1 MKKILISLLFPLSL
15 LADTTGNLLTN
26 GTFENNNSNGW
37 TTSGDVQVLSDCCG
51 SNYDLEFGDS
61 GSIEQSFDLTTN
73 TITQPML
80 NNGITLNSS
89 VQVQNGE
96 CGVSGCWGGSGPADT
111 FIIRL
116 QIRDSESNILATTT
130 QERTDVTGINGED
143 FTDTVS
149 YTGTGSNIGNIFI
162 SGTDGNSPATLGGPN
177 LDNISVT
184 MTYDPTLLSAQE
196 TANIATAFE
205 EIEQVLST
213 EIETV
218 EFEEF
223 TEIPS
228 IALTSQVEFTQIEEY
243 LPEIK
248 ELAIEEINTGI
259 VEIFTVAIEEEI
271 IPMEVSYEEPQTIE
285 AFTTEVESFEEA
297 VETTETINYETET
310 PGEEVST
317 GGGNEE
323 TNTNIAKEQTS
334 NTETG
339 SKETIV
345 AEKQGGTERVSSE
358 EVTATD
364 ERESAS
370 EDASS
375 SESSGE
381 TNTDSD
387 TSTNPESGSGVESDS
402 EVSEVAS
409 QSIQVEDVA
418 KQVAQTIKE
427 LDQQLVV
434 TSNIVASLMVTS
446 NLDSYTNMNQDILI
460 QPLIDGGN
468 IDEYFQR
475 NYSDGRNIYSETQV
489 SYKDPVFL
497 YQTKVQETV
506 DEVIRAKEH
515 LRRIRGY

>member
-1 MKKILISLLFPLSL
+1 M
-15 LADTTGNLLTN
+15 
-26 GTFENNNSNGW
+26 
-37 TTSGDVQVLSDCCG
+37 VQFR
-51 SNYDLEFGDS
+51 E
-61 GSIEQSFDLTTN
+61 
-73 TITQPML
+73 
-80 NNGITLNSS
+80 ITLLRR
-89 VQVQNGE
+89 
-96 CGVSGCWGGSGPADT
+96 A
-111 FIIRL
+111 
-116 QIRDSESNILATTT
+116 
-130 QERTDVTGINGED
+130 
-143 FTDTVS
+143 
-149 YTGTGSNIGNIFI
+149 
-162 SGTDGNSPATLGGPN
+162 
-177 LDNISVT
+177 
-184 MTYDPTLLSAQE
+184 
-196 TANIATAFE
+196 
-205 EIEQVLST
+205 
-213 EIETV
+213 
-218 EFEEF
+218 
-223 TEIPS
+223 
-228 IALTSQVEFTQIEEY
+228 
-243 LPEIK
+243 
-248 ELAIEEINTGI
+248 
-259 VEIFTVAIEEEI
+259 
-271 IPMEVSYEEPQTIE
+271 
-285 AFTTEVESFEEA
+285 
-297 VETTETINYETET
+297 
-310 PGEEVST
+310 
-317 GGGNEE
+317 
-323 TNTNIAKEQTS
+323 